1 VSYPQV
7 WSETVTLDIA
17 HEGKSLARF
26 GDGELKLAL
35 GASAKSQAWHR
46 ELGPALKAVLIET
59 RGPCLPCI
67 PNIDTFRGPKE
78 PFWQAYRSP
87 RYTQLYDKAATYGS
101 AFVTRPDSAPHIDQP
116 AYWERVIDLW
126 RGKDVV
132 LVRGSEK
139 SLTAERLVGAHEVR
153 EIVGPRQHAW
163 AEHREIFERL
173 KRETR
178 PVLMCLG
185 ATATVLAHRLAHEG
199 VHALDL
205 GHIGMFLKRRGADG
219 RTGLDYVKGDAA

>member
-1 VSYPQV
+1 MVNYPRV
-7 WSETVTLDIA
+7 LSEGRTLELALAGRSI
-17 HEGKSLARF
+17 ARF

-35 GASAKSQAWHR
+35 GASAKSQVGHP
-46 ELGPALKAVLIET
+46 ELAKALKAVLREVG
-59 RGPCLPCI
+59 GPCLPCI
-67 PNIDTFRGPKE
+67 PNIDTHPRGPKE
-78 PFWQAYRSP
+78 PFWSAYRSS
-87 RYTQLYDKAATYGS
+87 RYTTLYEPKAVYGS
-101 AFVTRPDSAPHIDQP
+101 AFVTRPDSAPAIDT
-116 AYWERVIDLW
+116 AEYWEAVIDLW

-139 SLTAERLVGAHEVR
+139 SLTAERLVGAHGVR

-163 AEHREIFERL
+163 AEHREIFAQL
-173 KRETR
+173 KHETR

-185 ATATVLAHRLAHEG
+185 ATATVLAHRLSHEG

-219 RTGLDYVKGDAA
+219 RTGLEYVKG

>member
-1 VSYPQV
+1 MNYPHV
-7 WSETVTLDIA
+7 LGEARTLERA
-17 HEGKSLARF
+17 HEGRSIARF
-26 GDGELKLAL
+26 GDGELKVAL
-35 GASAKSQAWHR
+35 GADAKSQCGAPD
-46 ELGPALKAVLIET
+46 LAQALRAVLRDA

-67 PNIDTFRGPKE
+67 PNIDTLPRGPKE
-78 PFWQAYRSP
+78 PFWSAYRGS
-87 RYTQLYDKAATYGS
+87 RFTRLYLPGLVYGS
-101 AFVTRPDSAPHIDQP
+101 AFVTRPDSAPHIDTA

-139 SLTAERLVGAHEVR
+139 SLTAERLVGAHGVR

-163 AEHREIFERL
+163 AEHREIFAQL
-173 KRETR
+173 KDETR

-219 RTGLDYVKGDAA
+219 RTGLDYVKG